1 MTRPHDKHRMTSRGR
16 LADNVLHFA
25 RVLREAGLPVG
36 TDRVQLALQALQLG
50 GIERRRDFHDVLQSC
65 LIARHEHQPLFDQ
78 AFELFWRDPDLA
90 GRMMAMLLPQV
101 QAQAG
106 LLQQRENRRLAEAF
120 YPGGTPTPKPSQQ
133 PEERAEFDAALTFSE
148 RERLH
153 KADFDTMSA
162 DEWRQAKEALRTMRP
177 LTQPLPTRR
186 LQPSSRSARIDWRA
200 SLQAMARQ
208 GGALWQPRWQRPR
221 KRPGSI
227 TVLADISGSMSRYSR
242 MLLHFAH
249 ALAQGEARVH
259 SFVFGTRLTPITGL
273 LRRRDPDI
281 AVAQI
286 VEAVN
291 DWSGGTRLAQCL
303 RDFNRLWARRVLDSR
318 STVLLITD
326 GLEHGDTQ
334 ALAFETERLRKS
346 CRELLWLNPLLRFD
360 AFEPRAAGIRAM
372 LPHVDRFV
380 PAHNLASLEQLARLL
395 TTSPTELPAWN

>member
-1 MTRPHDKHRMTSRGR
+1 VSTTGR

-50 GIERRRDFHDVLQSC
+50 GVPDRRDFHDVLQAC
-65 LIARHEHQPLFDQ
+65 LIAKHEHQPLFDQ

-106 LLQQRENRRLAEAF
+106 LLKQRENRRLAEAF
-120 YPGGTPTPKPSQQ
+120 HPGGQVPQPKTDTPP
-133 PEERAEFDAALTFSE
+133 PEPEAQFDAALTFSE

-177 LTQPLPTRR
+177 LAQPLPTRR
-186 LQPSSRSARIDWRA
+186 WQRSGRAARIDWRA

-221 KRPGSI
+221 LKPASI

-249 ALAQGEARVH
+249 ALAQGEARVS
-259 SFVFGTRLTPITGL
+259 SFVFGTRLTPVTRL
-273 LRRRDPDI
+273 LRRRDPDV
-281 AVAQI
+281 AVAQV

-291 DWSGGTRLAQCL
+291 DWSGGTRLAACL
-303 RDFNRLWARRVLDSR
+303 REFNRLWARRVLDSR
-318 STVLLITD
+318 GTVLLITD
-326 GLEHGDTQ
+326 GLEHGDTA
-334 ALAFETERLRKS
+334 ALAFECERLRKS
-346 CRELLWLNPLLRFD
+346 CRELVWLNPLLRFD

-380 PAHNLASLEQLARLL
+380 PAHNLDSLEQLAHLL
-395 TTSPTELPAWN
+395 TRAPERERTTWN